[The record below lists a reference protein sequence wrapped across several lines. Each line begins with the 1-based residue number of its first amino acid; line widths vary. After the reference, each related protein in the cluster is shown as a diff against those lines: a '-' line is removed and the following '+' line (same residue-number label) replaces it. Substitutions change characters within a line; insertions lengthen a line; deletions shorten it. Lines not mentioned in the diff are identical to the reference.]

1 MTLRPAIFRY
11 RVLQYGDSMTEIPT
25 KVAFQALVRVMQ
37 LHPFF
42 EKEVHRE
49 AHEALD
55 VLAKYLQD
63 VLKKEGEQ
71 NGEH

>member
-1 MTLRPAIFRY
+1 
-11 RVLQYGDSMTEIPT
+11 MTEIPT

-63 VLKKEGEQ
+63 LIKKEGEQ